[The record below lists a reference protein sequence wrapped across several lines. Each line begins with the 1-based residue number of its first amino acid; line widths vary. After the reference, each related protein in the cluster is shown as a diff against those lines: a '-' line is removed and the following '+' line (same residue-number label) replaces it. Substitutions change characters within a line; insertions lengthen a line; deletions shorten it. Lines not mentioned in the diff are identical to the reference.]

1 MYRIGQGLD
10 FHRLE
15 TNDSRPLILGG
26 AVIDSEYA
34 LIGHSDADIVIH
46 ALADAILGAMGLGD
60 IGQYFPDTDPSLK
73 NMDSKL
79 ILQKTLDLAKE
90 KNFSLV
96 NIDCTLIG
104 ERPKISPHI
113 IKIQSSLSIL
123 LGLPEDCVSVKA
135 TTTEKMGALGRT
147 EGLGASC
154 VVLLRKN

>member
-15 TNDSRPLILGG
+15 TNEARPLILGG
-26 AVIDSEYA
+26 AIIDSEYA

-104 ERPKISPHI
+104 ERPKISPHR
-113 IKIQSSLSIL
+113 IKIQSSLSNL
-123 LGLPEDCVSVKA
+123 LGLAEDCVSVKA

-154 VVLLRKN
+154 VVLLQKN

>member
-15 TNDSRPLILGG
+15 TNQTRPLILGG
-26 AVIDSEYA
+26 AIIDSEYA

-79 ILQKTLDLAKE
+79 ILQKVLDLAKE

-104 ERPKISPHI
+104 ERPKIAPHR
-113 IKIQSSLSIL
+113 IKIQSSLSNL

-154 VVLLRKN
+154 VVLLQKN